1 MKASSRRP
9 TLDACDVDAATR
21 DKDTDESVAFYSG
34 DVHDVIGSRCV
45 AAAPRKAD
53 RAILCYTQQ
62 RRRSSSAVRQSTVRQ
77 GGNVMTENVRRP
89 HGAARLCAIA
99 AVAFAVTC
107 GAARAEV
114 GEITIAKEYG
124 IGYLPYMIME
134 NKALVEKHAKALGV
148 DNLKVTWQTFG
159 GSGLMQGAMI
169 AGRLDFA
176 SSGVPWFLTMWD
188 KLNGQIKSPG
198 ALDSMPLYLMTR
210 NPAIKTLK
218 DFTEKDKIAL
228 PAIKTSVQ
236 AMTLQLASA
245 ATFGQADA
253 GKLDPLT
260 VSLSHPDGMSALLSG
275 ISEIN
280 SHFTSPPFQDLEIK
294 DPRVHRV
301 ISSYDFTGGAT
312 TFIISW
318 TTTKFYQEN
327 PKVYQAFTAAL
338 EEAQAFIRNNKK
350 EAADIYVAM
359 SGDKRMTAVDLLAM
373 LNNPEYIFTNVPQNV
388 MKYAA
393 FMYSTGAMKRQPA
406 SWKDLF
412 FPNVQGLA
420 GS

>member
-1 MKASSRRP
+1 MRVKNIWSARAS
-9 TLDACDVDAATR
+9 T
-21 DKDTDESVAFYSG
+21 
-34 DVHDVIGSRCV
+34 
-45 AAAPRKAD
+45 
-53 RAILCYTQQ
+53 
-62 RRRSSSAVRQSTVRQ
+62 
-77 GGNVMTENVRRP
+77 
-89 HGAARLCAIA
+89 LCAVSA
-99 AVAFAVTC
+99 MVLSMAWST
-107 GAARAEV
+107 ARAEV
-114 GEITIAKEYG
+114 AEITIAKEYG

-134 NKALVEKHAKALGV
+134 NKSLIEKHAKALGV

-188 KLNGQIKSPG
+188 KLNGTVKSPG

-210 NPAIKTLK
+210 NPAVKTLK
-218 DFTEKDKIAL
+218 DFSEKDRIAL
-228 PAIKTSVQ
+228 PAVKTSVQ
-236 AMTLQLASA
+236 AMTLQLMSA
-245 ATFGQADA
+245 TTFGPSDA
-253 GKLDPLT
+253 NKLDPLT

-294 DPRVHRV
+294 DPRVHKV
-301 ISSYDFTGGAT
+301 ASSYEFTGGAT

-338 EEAQAFIRNNKK
+338 EESQAFIRNNKK

-359 SGDKRMTAVDLLAM
+359 SGDKRMTAADLLGM

-388 MKYAA
+388 MKYAT
-393 FMYSTGAMKRQPA
+393 FMHSTGSMKKLPA

>member
-1 MKASSRRP
+1 MTFYARAHVRAKALAFLAAF
-9 TLDACDVDAATR
+9 TLLL
-21 DKDTDESVAFYSG
+21 
-34 DVHDVIGSRCV
+34 
-45 AAAPRKAD
+45 P
-53 RAILCYTQQ
+53 
-62 RRRSSSAVRQSTVRQ
+62 
-77 GGNVMTENVRRP
+77 
-89 HGAARLCAIA
+89 
-99 AVAFAVTC
+99 AVTV
-107 GAARAEV
+107 RAEV
-114 GEITIAKEYG
+114 AEITVAKEYG

-134 NKALVEKHAKALGV
+134 NKKLIEKQAKSLGV
-148 DNLKVTWQTFG
+148 NDLKVTWQTFG

-210 NPAIKTLK
+210 NPAVKTLK
-218 DFTEKDKIAL
+218 DFTEKDRIAL
-228 PAIKTSVQ
+228 PAVKTSVQ

-245 ATFGQADA
+245 ATFGPENAN
-253 GKLDPLT
+253 KLDPLT

-280 SHFTSPPFQDLEIK
+280 SHFTSPPFQDMEIK
-294 DPRVHRV
+294 DPRVHKV

-327 PKVYQAFTAAL
+327 PKLYQAFTAAL
-338 EEAQAFIRNNKK
+338 EESQAFIRNNKK
-350 EAADIYVAM
+350 EAAEIYVAM
-359 SGDKRMTAVDLLAM
+359 SGDKRMTAADLLAM
-373 LNNPEYIFTNVPQNV
+373 LNNPEYIFINVPQNV
-388 MKYAA
+388 MKYAT
-393 FMYSTGAMKRQPA
+393 FMQSIGAMKKVPA

-412 FPNVQGLA
+412 FPNAQTLA